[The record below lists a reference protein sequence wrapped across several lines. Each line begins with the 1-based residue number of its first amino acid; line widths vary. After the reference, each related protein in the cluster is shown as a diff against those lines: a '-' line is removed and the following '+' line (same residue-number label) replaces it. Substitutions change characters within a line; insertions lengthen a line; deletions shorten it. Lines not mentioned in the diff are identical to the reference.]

1 MLDNRLMAAGCG
13 VGWSGEDYANRF
25 RTGCWCKWRA
35 WDDKRAHAWQAEIKY
50 VQEQMTALHK
60 GLADIVGV
68 SLDASLLH
76 IISEVTAEA
85 EDRCA

>member
-1 MLDNRLMAAGCG
+1 
-13 VGWSGEDYANRF
+13 
-25 RTGCWCKWRA
+25 
-35 WDDKRAHAWQAEIKY
+35 
-50 VQEQMTALHK
+50 MTALHK